1 MKTYKEYLEEM
12 HTPITAEELKQIE
25 CVIENAI
32 ERKMLDE
39 IKYLRGL
46 MAEAYMWIGRKATQS
61 QINKRYTKLM
71 REAARINTE
80 KKEGGI

>member
-1 MKTYKEYLEEM
+1 MKTYKEYLEGM
-12 HTPITAEELKQIE
+12 HTPITAEELKQIDA
-25 CVIENAI
+25 VIENAI

-39 IKYLRGL
+39 IIYLRGL

>member
-61 QINKRYTKLM
+61 QINKR
-71 REAARINTE
+71 
-80 KKEGGI
+80 

>member
-1 MKTYKEYLEEM
+1 MKKYKEYLEEM

>member
-12 HTPITAEELKQIE
+12 HTPITAEELKQIDA
-25 CVIENAI
+25 VIENAI

-39 IKYLRGL
+39 IIYLRGL

-61 QINKRYTKLM
+61 QVNKKYYNLM

>member
-1 MKTYKEYLEEM
+1 MKKYTDYLEDIYR
-12 HTPITAEELKQIE
+12 PISADELKQIDA
-25 CVIENAI
+25 VIQNPI

-39 IKYLRGL
+39 IIYLRGL
-46 MAEAYMWIGRKATQS
+46 LAEAYMWIGRKATQS
-61 QINKRYTKLM
+61 QINRRYTNLM

>member
-1 MKTYKEYLEEM
+1 M

>member
-1 MKTYKEYLEEM
+1 MKKYTEYLEEM
-12 HTPITAEELKQIE
+12 HTPITAEELKQIDA
-25 CVIENAI
+25 VIENAI

-39 IKYLRGL
+39 IIYLRGL

-61 QINKRYTKLM
+61 RVNKKYYNLM

>member
-1 MKTYKEYLEEM
+1 MKKYTDYLEDIYQ
-12 HTPITAEELKQIE
+12 PISADELKQIDA
-25 CVIENAI
+25 VIQNPI

-39 IKYLRGL
+39 IFYLRGL
-46 MAEAYMWIGRKATQS
+46 LAEAYMWIGRKATQS
-61 QINKRYTKLM
+61 QINRRYTNLM